1 MKHGYFLYL
10 PCTYVSCFMFNSRVD
25 ERHYKQCE
33 WLLRENISPGN
44 HNVKLIPFV
53 DRKLVL
59 LPHLH
64 IRLGLMKNFIK
75 SLNQE
80 RLMHLSLLDLHILAI
95 PK

>member
-1 MKHGYFLYL
+1 
-10 PCTYVSCFMFNSRVD
+10 MFNSRVD